1 MASHSID
8 DERFRRLE
16 KKAVDATITQKENIK
31 TSDVLKYLIDKKLGE
46 IDPKEIRKYKKG
58 E

>member
-1 MASHSID
+1 MASHNID
-8 DERFRRLE
+8 DDRYRKLE
-16 KKAVDATITQKENIK
+16 KKAVDATIAQKENIK
-31 TSDVLKYLIDKKLGE
+31 PSDVLKWLIDKKLSE

>member
-1 MASHSID
+1 MPSQNID
-8 DERFRRLE
+8 EDRLRRLE
-16 KKAVDATITQKENIK
+16 KKAVDATIAQKENIK

-46 IDPKEIRKYKKG
+46 IDPKEVRKYKKG